1 VRDRFLKALVLSGI
15 SAALITESLS
25 VFHWIGRPALIV
37 AWGLILVAFAWW
49 SARNPLTRSSHPIR
63 PLEATITACI
73 AAIIALLAL
82 TAWLSPPNTFDA
94 LAYHMPRVVYW
105 TQSGSVAFFPSPY
118 LSQISAPPLDEYLK
132 LHVYVLAGG
141 DRLVNLVSVAAFAA
155 CVVGASAIAGELGL
169 NSKGQAF
176 AAILC
181 ATLPSGVLQASGP
194 KNDCLTA
201 LWLVCLVY
209 FAIRT
214 RPAFLGLSLGLAL
227 ATKGTAYLFAPPLL
241 AGALWIAARQKRRAL
256 PWLPCALWVVSG
268 VLLANGPHFA
278 RNFAFSGSP
287 LGYDA
292 PFDDGRFRWRNEN
305 PGWRVT
311 VSDVLR
317 HVSEQLGSGNPRW
330 NRGEYDLVLRAHN
343 WLKLDPQGEGSPPW
357 SRFTEP
363 SNTRHEANAN
373 NRWHLLLFL
382 IASAG
387 SVWLVWRRREPEWFV
402 FSCAVSGG
410 FLLFC
415 WYLRWQPYSARLFLP
430 LFVLGTPLSG
440 GLLSRIK
447 PAFLGPVVCLLL
459 LDGARLPVL
468 ANWTRPLRGPHNLFV
483 TSRSA
488 AYFLD
493 LPIPGAEESYR
504 AAVDAVARSGCHA
517 VGIDIGENQLEYP
530 FQALLLQ
537 RGSTVRFAHA
547 GVTNSTLRFA
557 RPGDRVPCAVF
568 CLQCAEVPAKTDDY
582 SRIGPPLRLG
592 RSVLFLANP
601 PQ

>member
-357 SRFTEP
+357 SRFTELACLAPQGAGMVRILLRSEWGIPAVLLVPAMATLFGPVIPAPVRSRYAIERRFAEPDQTGVSRSRSLPIVARRCAPPRSRELDP
-363 SNTRHEANAN
+363 SSARSSQPVCYIAQRGVFPGSAHPRSGGIVSRGRGRRGEVRMPRGR
-373 NRWHLLLFL
+373 NRYRRESARIPFPGTAVAARFHRPVRARGCHQFHASLRTPGRSGALCRLLF
-382 IASAG
+382 AM
-387 SVWLVWRRREPEWFV
+387 RRSTGE
-402 FSCAVSGG
+402 
-410 FLLFC
+410 
-415 WYLRWQPYSARLFLP
+415 
-430 LFVLGTPLSG
+430 
-440 GLLSRIK
+440 
-447 PAFLGPVVCLLL
+447 
-459 LDGARLPVL
+459 DG
-468 ANWTRPLRGPHNLFV
+468 
-483 TSRSA
+483 
-488 AYFLD
+488 
-493 LPIPGAEESYR
+493 
-504 AAVDAVARSGCHA
+504 
-517 VGIDIGENQLEYP
+517 
-530 FQALLLQ
+530 
-537 RGSTVRFAHA
+537 
-547 GVTNSTLRFA
+547 
-557 RPGDRVPCAVF
+557 
-568 CLQCAEVPAKTDDY
+568 
-582 SRIGPPLRLG
+582 
-592 RSVLFLANP
+592 
-601 PQ
+601 